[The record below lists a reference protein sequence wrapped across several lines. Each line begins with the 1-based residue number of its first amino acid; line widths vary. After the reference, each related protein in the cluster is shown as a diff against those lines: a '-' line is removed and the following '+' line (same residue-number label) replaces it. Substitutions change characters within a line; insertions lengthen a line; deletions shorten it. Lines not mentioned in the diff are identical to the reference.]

1 MTKDSSQLNPSPD
14 TESHDDQPR
23 KPRGRK
29 KASAAAE
36 KPTGSRTAAGGAAKK
51 TSVKAAAKAEPRT
64 KRAAS
69 AKTTRKSASDE
80 QAPEVVETQPAQSGG
95 KDFLNGTDEA
105 PVKKATRKKASEKK
119 NSAPAK
125 KTARQ
130 PRKKSVEPA
139 ATITIGTTDV
149 IGTTGVTGA
158 TDQSAASG
166 APAQPAVASEISSTP
181 SAKSSPKSSPKS
193 SHDASQKVVRT
204 PRTPGT
210 KAKSSAGGAK
220 SHSAEPLPTPD
231 HPSQDQADKTPAESP
246 RTGRKRASGSGTDG
260 RRASAKNRTT
270 VSNDIPL
277 SDIAPDSIAPA
288 GFAAGSA
295 AGSVP
300 VAGSA
305 AGRADFET
313 ADLKITPE
321 TVMTGAAAA
330 EAVAPEVTM
339 PEVTMPEATGPVA
352 REKDRDAFS
361 VQASFAHDSSQ
372 PAVRQHAEYAETRPE
387 RNVGA
392 VPEAGAAAA
401 DLSGESLAVLPAE
414 SAGAGETSGR
424 TRRPRRRGGR
434 GRRKNNAESPAAPVL
449 EGDGADSG
457 ATRNYEPPLPAHGEI
472 VFNDEAKWEYDE
484 FSLGAGSV
492 EMSGQTGLEM
502 SEDSMAAGSLTGAGQ
517 DDETSA
523 ADSEDRT
530 AGRDGQRRSRSRG
543 RRSRNKR
550 RNNAEQEARATSP
563 GIDLGSGQDSGQ
575 DEFTRPARSSETED
589 SDEAWADA
597 GPARTDGQRDTSYSD
612 IDSDQDEDDDLD
624 FADDDFADSEEADQN
639 FRRGKRKMFVSVLPG
654 EEVEVVLS
662 EEGQVHEYYVEM
674 LHQAKTKGNIY
685 KGVINNVD
693 ANLQAAFVSYGAVK
707 NGFLQIDEVHP
718 EYFLAHHEAGKGRKF
733 PPIQKVL
740 KSGQEILVQVVK
752 EPTGNKGAFLTSY
765 LSIPGRFLVLTPG
778 REQIGVSRKVDEEG
792 ERSRL
797 RGLLEGLNPGP
808 GLGVIVRTVS
818 MGASKTSLRSDL
830 QFLKRLWKD
839 VRKNG
844 GTATAPGLIY
854 QEPDLASRAVRD
866 YLTEEVCEIWV
877 DDESTAEHIRGMAE
891 LLYPRRSGLVKLH
904 HDYNQNLWERFNI
917 QKQLDQIQ
925 SREVVLPSG
934 GRLVFDQTE
943 ALMAID
949 INTAKATGK
958 SNFESTVL
966 RTNMEAAEIIPR
978 QLKLRDVG
986 GQVVIDF
993 IEMREQ
999 SHWRNVEKTLRNAMK
1014 TDRARHD
1021 VGKISRFGL
1030 MEIVRQRLASSAISV
1045 SSETCP
1051 HCSGTGVRRNLEWQA
1066 LQSMREINRQM
1077 RKAQASNQTKLSY
1090 QAEAELALYLLNH
1103 KRERLMELEKN
1114 YKVHLE
1120 LQPMPISI
1128 G

>member
-1 MTKDSSQLNPSPD
+1 MTTDSSPLNPLPD
-14 TESHDDQPR
+14 TGSQDDQPR

-29 KASAAAE
+29 KASATAE
-36 KPTGSRTAAGGAAKK
+36 TTTESQGVSQDLGKPLSVSPAKKEAKK
-51 TSVKAAAKAEPRT
+51 TTAKAGAKAKAPAP

-69 AKTTRKSASDE
+69 PKTSAKSAS
-80 QAPEVVETQPAQSGG
+80 
-95 KDFLNGTDEA
+95 K
-105 PVKKATRKKASEKK
+105 
-119 NSAPAK
+119 SAPAPDQTEQAAGINMTPASGADISSVDAADVSPKGREK
-125 KTARQ
+125 KTQEKKTGVAAQKNVRQ
-130 PRKKSVEPA
+130 PRKKA
-139 ATITIGTTDV
+139 AEAV
-149 IGTTGVTGA
+149 IESASTPPVADHEVSLPLPVIAQEIPLPSDSGESA
-158 TDQSAASG
+158 EASAAKP
-166 APAQPAVASEISSTP
+166 APKKT
-181 SAKSSPKSSPKS
+181 
-193 SHDASQKVVRT
+193 VRT
-204 PRTPGT
+204 PRAST
-210 KAKSSAGGAK
+210 KAKSSAASSKSAVLDTNDEPKSEVKAAPKKGRASTGGKRVAAK
-220 SHSAEPLPTPD
+220 ETEITPDISSGNTPADQNREFSDSDARPTVALTITTTVVTSEMPVDAAAHEPLLDASETKNRVSD
-231 HPSQDQADKTPAESP
+231 AGHASLASSAYAVTSADE
-246 RTGRKRASGSGTDG
+246 ASGNFSDELSEPASNGATDDNASGDSFG
-260 RRASAKNRTT
+260 DASAGEETT
-270 VSNDIPL
+270 
-277 SDIAPDSIAPA
+277 
-288 GFAAGSA
+288 
-295 AGSVP
+295 
-300 VAGSA
+300 
-305 AGRADFET
+305 
-313 ADLKITPE
+313 
-321 TVMTGAAAA
+321 
-330 EAVAPEVTM
+330 
-339 PEVTMPEATGPVA
+339 
-352 REKDRDAFS
+352 
-361 VQASFAHDSSQ
+361 
-372 PAVRQHAEYAETRPE
+372 
-387 RNVGA
+387 
-392 VPEAGAAAA
+392 
-401 DLSGESLAVLPAE
+401 
-414 SAGAGETSGR
+414 GR

-434 GRRKNNAESPAAPVL
+434 GRRRNNNTDQMSVSSA
-449 EGDGADSG
+449 EGDSAGSG
-457 ATRNYEPPLPAHGEI
+457 PENRSSDQFPAGEAPDDI
-472 VFNDEAKWEYDE
+472 VFNEEAKWEYDE

-492 EMSGQTGLEM
+492 ETPAPILNESGEVLDSASDDSAQ
-502 SEDSMAAGSLTGAGQ
+502 ED
-517 DDETSA
+517 EVSA
-523 ADSEDRT
+523 ESSEDRSS
-530 AGRDGQRRSRSRG
+530 GREGQRRSRSRG
-543 RRSRNKR
+543 RRSRNKK
-550 RNNAEQEARATSP
+550 RNNAEQEARSSQ
-563 GIDLGSGQDSGQ
+563 DQDSDLNDDADFAQ
-575 DEFTRPARSSETED
+575 DDFERAAGSSRRDD
-589 SDEAWADA
+589 SDDFAES
-597 GPARTDGQRDTSYSD
+597 RDSRQHRRSETSYSD
-612 IDSDQDEDDDLD
+612 EDSDLDEDDDLD
-624 FADDDFADSEEADQN
+624 FDDDLDDDEEDDQN

-662 EEGQVHEYYVEM
+662 EEGLVHEYYVEM

-685 KGVINNVD
+685 KGIINNVD

-718 EYFLAHHEAGKGRKF
+718 EYFLTHHEASKGRKF

-740 KSGQEILVQVVK
+740 KPGQEILVQVVK

-844 GTATAPGLIY
+844 STETAPCLIY

-904 HDYNQNLWERFNI
+904 RDYNQNLWERFNI

-1021 VGKISRFGL
+1021 IGKISRFGL

-1051 HCSGTGVRRNLEWQA
+1051 HCTGTGVRRNLEWQA

-1077 RKAQASNQTKLSY
+1077 RKAQASNQSKLSY

-1103 KRERLMELEKN
+1103 KRERLMELEKA
-1114 YKVHLE
+1114 YKVQLE

>member
-1 MTKDSSQLNPSPD
+1 MTKDSSPLSPLPD
-14 TESHDDQPR
+14 AGSHDDQPR

-36 KPTGSRTAAGGAAKK
+36 TTTESQASTATTA
-51 TSVKAAAKAEPRT
+51 AAAKEVTPKAVTKAKASTP

-69 AKTTRKSASDE
+69 PKVTRKSA
-80 QAPEVVETQPAQSGG
+80 PPVETIGESTAEKVSGADISATAPAS
-95 KDFLNGTDEA
+95 A
-105 PVKKATRKKASEKK
+105 PVTGAQAKKAAGKKDPETTTA
-119 NSAPAK
+119 ATAK
-125 KTARQ
+125 KTVRQ
-130 PRKKSVEPA
+130 PRKKAIEAAEPVAVPARAKVA
-139 ATITIGTTDV
+139 APE
-149 IGTTGVTGA
+149 A
-158 TDQSAASG
+158 
-166 APAQPAVASEISSTP
+166 APASTP
-181 SAKSSPKSSPKS
+181 EVSAQISASPVESEPKKTS
-193 SHDASQKVVRT
+193 RT
-204 PRTPGT
+204 PRAST
-210 KAKSSAGGAK
+210 KAKSSADSAK
-220 SHSAEPLPTPD
+220 SSPAEP
-231 HPSQDQADKTPAESP
+231 
-246 RTGRKRASGSGTDG
+246 RKSRSGTSG
-260 RRASAKNRTT
+260 RRTTAKSAGIASA
-270 VSNDIPL
+270 
-277 SDIAPDSIAPA
+277 DIAPKSIEPKNIAPGEFSSGNTTPDIAVSAHSTPDLVSGTPGTNISHTPVAPVVAADIPVDASTAASTSVSPTTTSGTSHGAAVGRRKPGNHSRNSGAAAPSPAPRIKAVATSVASYDALDVAPAEAKASNFSEAAASDSSGDILGHVA
-288 GFAAGSA
+288 GDAAGS
-295 AGSVP
+295 
-300 VAGSA
+300 
-305 AGRADFET
+305 E
-313 ADLKITPE
+313 
-321 TVMTGAAAA
+321 
-330 EAVAPEVTM
+330 
-339 PEVTMPEATGPVA
+339 
-352 REKDRDAFS
+352 
-361 VQASFAHDSSQ
+361 
-372 PAVRQHAEYAETRPE
+372 
-387 RNVGA
+387 
-392 VPEAGAAAA
+392 
-401 DLSGESLAVLPAE
+401 ES
-414 SAGAGETSGR
+414 TGR

-434 GRRKNNAESPAAPVL
+434 GRRRNNNTDQAAFPGV
-449 EGDGADSG
+449 EGDVADLRPERSFQG
-457 ATRNYEPPLPAHGEI
+457 QAGVGHDEI
-472 VFNDEAKWEYDE
+472 VFNAEAKWEYDE
-484 FSLGAGSV
+484 FSLGAGSIESPAV
-492 EMSGQTGLEM
+492 SSL
-502 SEDSMAAGSLTGAGQ
+502 AAGEDVDSSASESSRE
-517 DDETSA
+517 DDA
-523 ADSEDRT
+523 ADDRSS
-530 AGRDGQRRSRSRG
+530 GRDGQRRSRSRG

-550 RNNAEQEARATSP
+550 RNGMELE
-563 GIDLGSGQDSGQ
+563 
-575 DEFTRPARSSETED
+575 ARSSQDADLNEDADSDQDTFVRSDGSDRSDRTDRASRHGGSLEDDSED
-589 SDEAWADA
+589 SLDEIRDA
-597 GPARTDGQRDTSYSD
+597 RPHRQRDTS
-612 IDSDQDEDDDLD
+612 DSDDDSDLDDDDDLD
-624 FADDDFADSEEADQN
+624 FDDDLDDDEDDDQS

-685 KGVINNVD
+685 KGIINNVD

-718 EYFLAHHEAGKGRKF
+718 EYFLTHHEAGKGRKF

-740 KSGQEILVQVVK
+740 KPGQEILVQVVK

-844 GTATAPGLIY
+844 STETAPCLIY

-877 DDESTAEHIRGMAE
+877 DDEGTAEHIRGMAE

-904 HDYNQNLWERFNI
+904 RDYNQSLWERFNI

-1021 VGKISRFGL
+1021 IGKISRFGL

-1051 HCSGTGVRRNLEWQA
+1051 HCTGTGVRRNLEWQA

-1077 RKAQASNQTKLSY
+1077 RKAQASNQPKLSY

-1103 KRERLMELEKN
+1103 KRERLMELEKA
-1114 YKVHLE
+1114 YKVQLE